1 MKMKKFGTFA
11 TAILAAA
18 CALSLS
24 AATDAPTNSAANA
37 AAQGAQNAPATATAD
52 SRKTSETPDA
62 KKNLPQTFLFLS
74 RQSSNM
80 DFVWRVPPNKITFNT
95 VKKVYKNEY
104 LNVFTAFANMCEPD
118 GSYNITFSVSLVSPD
133 GKENLIEKQRR
144 ISGKSAGNFVIAG
157 GCTTLLMEDSDAL
170 GGYKFRITAESASGK
185 KSALETDFTLADFD
199 AIPEEFPDKKTYAQA
214 VQKYNAT
221 FAPELL
227 YSLYKSKFNN
237 TISPQS
243 GINYAQYMFFKE
255 AFKTKPFLARK
266 IAEEFDT
273 ATNAERL
280 NDIILLTALGE
291 AKLISGKE
299 MTDSEKSLVN
309 AAFSAVVAIPSPYE
323 KTFAPHA
330 FELLWNEFYARGNY
344 APVEKTM
351 SYLKYED
358 AAKSFVEHYKVGT
371 LKTLDKKTSADA
383 LKYLSAALSL
393 LGNYREKL
401 AGAYV
406 DYYRASNKMTP
417 EKLSESWKLCAE
429 FFKIKKQ
436 KQQEVQAAQSAAAKA
451 KENSAKDNPSPA
463 PNTQNTSEEKSP
475 SPAAKDATPPQDAAR
490 PAEN

>member
-1 MKMKKFGTFA
+1 MA
-11 TAILAAA
+11 VLAAA

-24 AATDAPTNSAANA
+24 CAAADTAVY
-37 AAQGAQNAPATATAD
+37 AAQGAQNNAANAAEKAEPAANN
-52 SRKTSETPDA
+52 PDA
-62 KKNLPQTFLFLS
+62 ENANKNLPQTFLFLS

-104 LNVFTAFANMCEPD
+104 LNVFTTFANMCEPD
-118 GSYNITFSVSLVSPD
+118 GSYNIAFSVSLVSPD
-133 GKENLIEKQRR
+133 GKEIFIEKQRR

-170 GGYKFRITAESASGK
+170 GGYKFKITAESASGK

-199 AIPEEFPDKKTYAQA
+199 AIPGEFPDKKTYAQA

-291 AKLISGKE
+291 AKLIGGKE

-358 AAKSFVEHYKVGT
+358 AAKSFVEHYKEGT
-371 LKTLDKKTSADA
+371 LKTLDKKMSADA

-401 AGAYV
+401 AGAYI

-436 KQQEVQAAQSAAAKA
+436 KQQEAQAAQKNAAAKA
-451 KENSAKDNPSPA
+451 KETAASTDKNPPA
-463 PNTQNTSEEKSP
+463 
-475 SPAAKDATPPQDAAR
+475 PAAKDATPPDAPH

>member
-1 MKMKKFGTFA
+1 MKKFGTFA

-37 AAQGAQNAPATATAD
+37 AAQGAQNATAAANTQTV
-52 SRKTSETPDA
+52 SETKTSETSDA

-74 RQSSNM
+74 RQSPEM

-157 GCTTLLMEDSDAL
+157 GCTTLLMENSDAL
-170 GGYKFRITAESASGK
+170 GGYKFKITAESASGK
-185 KSALETDFTLADFD
+185 KSALETDFTLTDFD
-199 AIPEEFPDKKTYAQA
+199 AIPKEFPDKKTYAQA

-243 GINYAQYMFFKE
+243 GINNAQYMFFKE

-358 AAKSFVEHYKVGT
+358 AAKNFVERYKAGT

-401 AGAYV
+401 AGAYI
-406 DYYRASNKMTP
+406 DYYRASNKMPP

-436 KQQEVQAAQSAAAKA
+436 KQQEAQAAQSAAAKA
-451 KENSAKDNPSPA
+451 KENSAKDTPSPA
-463 PNTQNTSEEKSP
+463 PNTQNTSEEKA
-475 SPAAKDATPPQDAAR
+475 PAAKDATTPQDAAR